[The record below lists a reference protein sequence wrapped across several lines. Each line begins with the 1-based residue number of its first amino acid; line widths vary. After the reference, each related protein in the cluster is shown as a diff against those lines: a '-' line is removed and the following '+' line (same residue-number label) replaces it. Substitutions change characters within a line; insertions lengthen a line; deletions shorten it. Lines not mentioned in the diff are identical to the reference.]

1 LFLWQ
6 KFEKGKQFMKY
17 VCGIFSIILILCSVF
32 FLKCKDDKSQ
42 DCIRLHVVAN
52 SSKAE
57 DQNIKYMI
65 KDLVVEFLNGQL
77 EDAQNVDTAKSKVL
91 NLTSQIKWLVDLAL
105 IENGFSYQ
113 CKVKVVQ
120 EDFPLRSYGD
130 KVFSSGKYQSLRIDL
145 GQAKGDNWWCVVYP
159 MVCYVPSE
167 NFADCEYI
175 SKIWEMIKSVT

>member
-1 LFLWQ
+1 
-6 KFEKGKQFMKY
+6 MKY
-17 VCGIFSIILILCSVF
+17 FCGIFSIILILCSVF

-91 NLTSQIKWLVDLAL
+91 NLTLQIKWLVDLAL
-105 IENGFSYQ
+105 I
-113 CKVKVVQ
+113 
-120 EDFPLRSYGD
+120 
-130 KVFSSGKYQSLRIDL
+130 
-145 GQAKGDNWWCVVYP
+145 DN
-159 MVCYVPSE
+159 
-167 NFADCEYI
+167 
-175 SKIWEMIKSVT
+175 